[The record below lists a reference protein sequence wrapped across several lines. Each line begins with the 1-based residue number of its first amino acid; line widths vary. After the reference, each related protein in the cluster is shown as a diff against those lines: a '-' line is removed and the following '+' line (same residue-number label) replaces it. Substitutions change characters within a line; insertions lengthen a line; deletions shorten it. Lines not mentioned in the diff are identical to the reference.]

1 MITDH
6 ETESLNSLN
15 PTPHEALECG
25 VKASSAFAT
34 GLSLDLIRFKSR
46 RLIVNK

>member
-15 PTPHEALECG
+15 LTPLAHEALECG
-25 VKASSAFAT
+25 VKASNAFAT
-34 GLSLDLIRFKSR
+34 GLSLDLK
-46 RLIVNK
+46 VGV